1 LGKYIYLNKE
11 WFYCCSPSH
20 SHALRPFATYT
31 TDPVNMS
38 GWNIIQFKEMKYTK
52 MYIFYRTK
60 GNLILIFIYM
70 ALLLV
75 YYKLHVNLA
84 LTDYLQHRLYKYVI
98 GIFEMKKN

>member
-1 LGKYIYLNKE
+1 
-11 WFYCCSPSH
+11 
-20 SHALRPFATYT
+20 
-31 TDPVNMS
+31 
-38 GWNIIQFKEMKYTK
+38 